1 MVDMV
6 HIKNQCKIY
15 PYSYAVPVPVPPAY
29 PYSYAYSAS
38 PCLNFHHDPL
48 TIFPIK
54 YLGIDE
60 HGGNYN

>member
-1 MVDMV
+1 MKYSWYDDMV
-6 HIKNQCKIY
+6 HIKNQCKYTRTRMLY
-15 PYSYAVPVPVPPAY
+15 PYSYAH
-29 PYSYAYSAS
+29 SAS

>member
-1 MVDMV
+1 MKYSWYGDMV
-6 HIKNQCKIY
+6 HIKNQCKY
-15 PYSYAVPVPVPPAY
+15 TRTRMLFPPVQ
-29 PYSYAYSAS
+29 
-38 PCLNFHHDPL
+38 NFHHDPL

>member
-1 MVDMV
+1 MKYSWYDDMV
-6 HIKNQCKIY
+6 HIKNQCKY
-15 PYSYAVPVPVPPAY
+15 TRTR
-29 PYSYAYSAS
+29 
-38 PCLNFHHDPL
+38 LNFHHNPL

>member
-1 MVDMV
+1 MKYGWYDDMV
-6 HIKNQCKIY
+6 HITNQCTRTRMLQS
-15 PYSYAVPVPVPPAY
+15 YSYAAL
-29 PYSYAYSAS
+29 YAHSTS

-48 TIFPIK
+48 AIFPIK